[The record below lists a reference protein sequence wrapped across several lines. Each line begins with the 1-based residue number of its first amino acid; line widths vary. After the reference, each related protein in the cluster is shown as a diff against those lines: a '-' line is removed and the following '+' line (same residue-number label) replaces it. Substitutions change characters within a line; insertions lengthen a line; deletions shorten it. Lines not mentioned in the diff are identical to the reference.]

1 MLDGKTFYKINQGK
15 NKSEFAILNR
25 MDKKDLEKVIL
36 QIWNRDSCL
45 LKSYKDVDEISI
57 Y

>member
-1 MLDGKTFYKINQGK
+1 MLDGKKFYKINQWK
-15 NKSEFAILNR
+15 NKSEFEILNR
-25 MDKKDLEKVIL
+25 MAKKDLEKVVL